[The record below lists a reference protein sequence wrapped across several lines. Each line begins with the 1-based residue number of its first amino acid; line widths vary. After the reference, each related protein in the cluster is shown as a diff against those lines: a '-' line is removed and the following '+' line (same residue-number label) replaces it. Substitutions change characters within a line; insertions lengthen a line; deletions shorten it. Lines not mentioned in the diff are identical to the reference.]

1 MSLEKGSRTTLSRE
15 EGYRFRV
22 RFDLEGMGELIADEP
37 APLGEGRG
45 PDPSR
50 LLAAAIGSCLGASL
64 LYCMG
69 RARLPVEGLEATVDV
84 LIGRSPEGRLR
95 IRGMEA
101 RLSPAVQAD
110 VRARMGRCVE
120 VFEQFCTVTESVR
133 QGIPV
138 TVRVEPVEVV
148 PA

>member
-1 MSLEKGSRTTLSRE
+1 MSLEKGSRTTLWRE
-15 EGYRFRV
+15 EGYRFRI

-37 APLGEGRG
+37 PPLGEGRG

-50 LLAAAIGSCLGASL
+50 LLAAAIGGCLGASL
-64 LYCMG
+64 IYCMG

-84 LIGRSPEGRLR
+84 LIGRNPEGRLR
-95 IRGMEA
+95 IQGVEA
-101 RLSPAVQAD
+101 RLSPAVQLDA
-110 VRARMGRCVE
+110 RARMGRCGE
-120 VFEQFCTVTESVR
+120 VFVQFCTVTESVR

-138 TVRVEPVEVV
+138 TVRVEPVEVA